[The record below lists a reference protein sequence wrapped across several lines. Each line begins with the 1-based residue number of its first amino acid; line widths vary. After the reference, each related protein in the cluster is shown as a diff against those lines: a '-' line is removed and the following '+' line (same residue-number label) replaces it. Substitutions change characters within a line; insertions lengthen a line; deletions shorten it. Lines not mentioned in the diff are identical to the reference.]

1 MNIYDISRRAGVSIA
16 TVSRVLNN
24 SPHVSENTR
33 RKVLAVIDDTGY
45 VPNAFARGLG
55 LNTMRTI
62 GLVCLGAA
70 DPYQAAALSLLEK
83 DFREHGYDC
92 LLTCTERDGESRR
105 RAVEQLKGRHVDG
118 MVLMGSSFIEE
129 DEAGNDC
136 IREAAKSMPMV
147 LLNGALQSEQVYC
160 ALCDDQQSAR
170 DAALHLLDA
179 GCRRILHL
187 YHSDN
192 HSGRKKLAGY
202 REAHAMRGLEVDE
215 QLLCFFPKE
224 KSTYRVRDM
233 LLQKEREGLKF
244 DAVLASEDI
253 LAVGALKYAKAAG
266 RSVPEDLCVMG
277 YNDSNLCA
285 CTEPELSSV
294 DNKLTDICRHIV
306 TTMIGALDGKEM
318 QQITLFAG
326 GVVKRGSTR

>member
-33 RKVLAVIDDTGY
+33 RKVMAVINDTGY

-129 DEAGNDC
+129 DEAGNDY
-136 IREAAKSMPMV
+136 IREAAKSMPVV
-147 LLNGALQSEQVYC
+147 LLNGALQSPQVYC

-179 GCRRILHL
+179 GCKRILHL

-202 REAHAMRGLEVDE
+202 LEAHAMRGLEVDE
-215 QLLCFFPKE
+215 ELLCFFPKE

-294 DNKLTDICRHIV
+294 NNKLTDVCQHIV

-318 QQITLFAG
+318 QQITHFVG